1 MSVLENFR
9 FLQNA
14 RPFLLDCCPLAASLS
29 DIPSSSCPENIG
41 QIQRFWFVRKGNV
54 VIDTVSPFSN
64 SLPTT
69 PSTPDIAGADPET
82 IALWNLLFAA
92 SNEFK
97 VIKSP
102 LIGGDSTL
110 TAGTNITQ
118 GGGDNSTLNGE
129 TYLNGIN
136 PTDGSA
142 RFDSLTAAQIKEFR
156 KLACE
161 GSGLEVYLISQEG
174 KIWGKKVGNLLTGFP
189 CANVVLGTMN
199 NSGFGTRDNNVLT
212 FQLDFDWDEHKY
224 ALTPSNFNAL
234 TV

>member
-14 RPFLLDCCPLAASLS
+14 RPFLLDCCPLATSLS

-41 QIQRFWFVRKGNV
+41 QIQRFWFVRKGQVIWDVVTPANNV
-54 VIDTVSPFSN
+54 PATITGQAPEDA
-64 SLPTT
+64 
-69 PSTPDIAGADPET
+69 AG
-82 IALWNLLFAA
+82 WNILFAA
-92 SNEFK
+92 ADDTK

-161 GSGLEVYLISQEG
+161 ASGLEVYMISQEG
-174 KIWGKKVGNLLTGFP
+174 KIWAKKDGDLVTGFP

-199 NSGFGTRDNNVLT
+199 NAGFGTRDNNVLT
-212 FQLDFDWDEHKY
+212 FQLDFDWDEYKY
-224 ALTPSNFNAL
+224 AITPADFNAL